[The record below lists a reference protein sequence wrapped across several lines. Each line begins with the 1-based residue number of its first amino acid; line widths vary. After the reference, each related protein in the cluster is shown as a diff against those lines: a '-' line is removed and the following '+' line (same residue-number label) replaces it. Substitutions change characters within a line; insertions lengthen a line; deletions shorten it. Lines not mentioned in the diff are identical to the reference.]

1 MVSKFYLNKAANN
14 KKKNTEE
21 RFRASSERTFS

>member
-1 MVSKFYLNKAANN
+1 MVSKFYLNKTAN